1 MGNASIIFFTQKKK
15 DRQLKTVGLD
25 REHPHDLNI
34 F

>member
-1 MGNASIIFFTQKKK
+1 MGNASIIFLHKKK
-15 DRQLKTVGLD
+15 DRQLKAVGLD